1 MAAADSLDA
10 KPTAF
15 ENAVFENRLD
25 HILTAGGCE
34 AACRRGKRR
43 DKDPVEIDGKE
54 ENFSNENLPFYRFAI
69 FVRALHTAFSM
80 TE

>member
-1 MAAADSLDA
+1 MATADALDTEPA
-10 KPTAF
+10 AF
-15 ENAVFENRLD
+15 ENTMFEDRLD
-25 HILTAGGCE
+25 HVLAAGGCI
-34 AACRRGKRR
+34 AARGRRQRR
-43 DKDPVEIDGKE
+43 DEDPVEIDRKE